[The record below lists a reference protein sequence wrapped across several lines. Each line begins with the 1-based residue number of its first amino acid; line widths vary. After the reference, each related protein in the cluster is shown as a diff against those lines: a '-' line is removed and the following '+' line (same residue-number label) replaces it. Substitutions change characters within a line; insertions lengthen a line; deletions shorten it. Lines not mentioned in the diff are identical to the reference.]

1 MVFLSC
7 GSKPW
12 VPSTWVGDLK
22 ELLRVPMRSQGYCE
36 VGRGLSGLHW
46 VWCNGRGP
54 RLELRRESQGS
65 SPFLTSIAGSLQS
78 WNKRVSPHHVLRNG
92 TPLSSRV
99 VHGVTGHLSS
109 CIWNLRVFL
118 DDATGMS
125 VPLRV
130 MTSST
135 RFHSKR
141 CLGIGFLS
149 RVDGEIGVLRNVT

>member
-54 RLELRRESQGS
+54 HLELRRESQGS
-65 SPFLTSIAGSLQS
+65 SPFLTSITGSLQS
-78 WNKRVSPHHVLRNG
+78 WNRRVSPRHVLRNG

-109 CIWNLRVFL
+109 CIWNLWVFL

-125 VPLRV
+125 VPHRV

-135 RFHSKR
+135 RLHSKW
-141 CLGIGFLS
+141 CLGIRFLS
-149 RVDGEIGVLRNVT
+149 RVDGEIGVLRNVI